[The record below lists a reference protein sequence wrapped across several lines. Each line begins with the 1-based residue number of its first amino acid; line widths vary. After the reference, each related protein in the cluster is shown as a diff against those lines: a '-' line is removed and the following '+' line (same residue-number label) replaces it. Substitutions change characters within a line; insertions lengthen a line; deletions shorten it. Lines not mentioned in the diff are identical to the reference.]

1 MTQKKEVK
9 MKRAFELLMLW
20 LIENTAKLCNKL
32 ISVALLLSLYIIPL
46 YTLIYENGDDFVDA
60 ICLFWIIILYPSTF
74 FSLAYSY
81 YRYLICKYRDGKIP
95 NNDYTRFMESNDL

>member
-1 MTQKKEVK
+1 

-32 ISVALLLSLYIIPL
+32 ISAVFLLSLYVTPL
-46 YTLIYENGDDFVDA
+46 CILMYGNGDDFADA

-81 YRYLICKYRDGKIP
+81 YRYLICKYRDGKMP

>member
-1 MTQKKEVK
+1 
-9 MKRAFELLMLW
+9 MKRVFELLMLR

-32 ISVALLLSLYIIPL
+32 ISAAFLLSLYVIPL
-46 YTLIYENGDDFVDA
+46 YTLMYENGDDFVDA

-81 YRYLICKYRDGKIP
+81 YRYLICKYRDGKMP
-95 NNDYTRFMESNDL
+95 NNDCTRFMESNDL

>member
-1 MTQKKEVK
+1 
-9 MKRAFELLMLW
+9 MKRAFELLMFW

-32 ISVALLLSLYIIPL
+32 ISAALLLSLYVIPL
-46 YTLIYENGDDFVDA
+46 CTLMYGNGDDFVDA

-81 YRYLICKYRDGKIP
+81 YRYLICKYRDGKMP